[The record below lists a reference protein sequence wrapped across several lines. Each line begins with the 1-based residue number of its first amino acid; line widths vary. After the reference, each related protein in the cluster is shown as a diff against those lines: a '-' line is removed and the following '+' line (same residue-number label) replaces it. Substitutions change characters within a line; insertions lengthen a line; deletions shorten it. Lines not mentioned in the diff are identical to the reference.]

1 MTGRRRDGR
10 GGGAFGP
17 VEGAVDVAALDPDHP
32 DAGVA
37 AHYGDPNREQRLL
50 ATEVGLVDRSHRG
63 VLSIAGEDRLPW
75 LHSLTSQHLTGL
87 PRMSGT
93 ELLVLSPHGHIEHH
107 AGVFDDGT
115 VTLLDVEPGTAEQL
129 LSFLSSMV
137 FLLRVRPED
146 ATDDLA
152 VLSLVGPATPQA
164 LAALGVPYLP
174 PASALPVPGPKFP
187 AGTLPATPSA
197 TYPGERLPAFGG
209 FVRRTADGA
218 DLLVPRE
225 AVRDLARAAGVSLAG
240 IWAYEALRVTARRP
254 RLGFDTDHRTLP
266 AEVGWYSAVHLEKG
280 CYRGQESVARIHN
293 LGRPP
298 RRLVLL
304 HFDGI
309 SDVVPPVRHAP
320 VVTTAGQVVGTAGT
334 GAVHF
339 ELGVVGLAL
348 IRGKVPDDARLRV
361 GAAVAAID
369 PLDPESAS

>member
-1 MTGRRRDGR
+1 MTGARGERRSGL
-10 GGGAFGP
+10 GALGP
-17 VEGAVDVAALDPDHP
+17 VAGAVAVGALDPGHP
-32 DAGVA
+32 DAAVA

-50 ATEVGLVDRSHRG
+50 TAEVGLVDRSHRG
-63 VLSIAGEDRLPW
+63 VLSVTGEDRLTW
-75 LHSLTSQHLTGL
+75 LHSLTSQHLTNL

-93 ELLVLSPHGHIEHH
+93 ELLVLSPHGHIEYH
-107 AGVFDDGT
+107 AGVFDDGA
-115 VTLLDVEPGTAEQL
+115 VTWLDVEPGASDGM

-137 FLLRVRPED
+137 FMLRVRPEEV
-146 ATDDLA
+146 TKDLA

-164 LAALGVPYLP
+164 LAALGVPELP
-174 PASALPVPGPKFP
+174 PASVLPVPEPKFP

-197 TYPGERLPAFGG
+197 RYPGERLPEFGG
-209 FVRRTADGA
+209 FVRRTAEGA

-225 AVRDLARAAGVSLAG
+225 AVRDLALAAGVSLAG
-240 IWAYEALRVTARRP
+240 IWAYEAVRVAARRP

-304 HFDGI
+304 HFDGV
-309 SDVVPPVRHAP
+309 SDLVPPVRHVP
-320 VVTTAGQVVGTAGT
+320 VVTEAGQAVGTAGT

-348 IRGKVPDDARLRV
+348 VRRSLPDEARLRV

-369 PLDPESAS
+369 PVGL